1 MKSYRNQMISCHNTY
16 SFNQPIS
23 KNGASTSYFTILYFI
38 KEHPGTSK
46 INILN
51 KMFNYDITSD
61 EEKHAN
67 RGTKST
73 TFAALKQAGF
83 IQYGTINKGSIQI
96 TREGRQFL
104 KEAIS
109 EFVFNC

>member
-1 MKSYRNQMISCHNTY
+1 MKSYQSQMISCHNTY
-16 SFNQPIS
+16 GFTRPIK
-23 KNGASTSYFTILYFI
+23 KNGEPTSYFTLLNFI

-51 KMFNYDITSD
+51 KLFNYNIQSD
-61 EEKHAN
+61 EEKYDN

-83 IQYGTINKGSIQI
+83 IQYGTFHKGSIQI

-104 KEAIS
+104 TDAIS
-109 EFVFNC
+109 EFVFGK